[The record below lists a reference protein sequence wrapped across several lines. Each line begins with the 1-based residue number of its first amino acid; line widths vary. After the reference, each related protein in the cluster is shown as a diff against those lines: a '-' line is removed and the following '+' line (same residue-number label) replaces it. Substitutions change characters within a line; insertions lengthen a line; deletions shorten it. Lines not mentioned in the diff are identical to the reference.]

1 MGTRGLMVFK
11 VDGETKAGYVHFD
24 SYPSGLGAD
33 VLEWLRGQWEYEDVT
48 LSMHRAKYDAQKLV
62 VVNDETTPTA
72 EQIDAL
78 KQYAN
83 TNVSSKQLDEWYVLL
98 RECQGDPAKTLEAGF
113 MYGVTKVEPYRLG
126 CGHEYMYV
134 VDFDK
139 RTFTA
144 SGYGHLLGSWSF
156 DELPTKEDFIAKTE
170 PEDED

>member
-1 MGTRGLMVFK
+1 MGTSGLMAFV
-11 VDGETKAGYVHFD
+11 VDGNAKCGYVHFD

-33 VLEWLRGQWEYEDVT
+33 VLEWLHEALNEQTGKALTQARN
-48 LSMHRAKYDAQKLV
+48 LV
-62 VVNDETTPTA
+62 VVGDETTPTA
-72 EQIDAL
+72 EQIEAL

-83 TNVSSKQLDEWYVLL
+83 TNVSSRQLDEWYVLL

-113 MYGVTKVEPYRLG
+113 MYGVTMIEPYRLG
-126 CGHEYMYV
+126 CGHEYTYV

-144 SGYGHLLGSWSF
+144 SGYRHLLGHWSF